1 MQIFGRDKPKNVLF
15 LMPVHV
21 KNDRLSRSKI
31 NMLYC
36 DSDGKVYASAIKRSV
51 YDIARADAATME
63 NQKRYYATVGLET
76 SPGDFLPA
84 VVEINH
90 KEFWA
95 LEHITEHALKNGN
108 LPDILKKHVRP
119 IIKLGETCR
128 ESVISTYGKRRIN
141 LQPETTP
148 RVLERLPYYREHDM
162 EISMPIYKAKLR
174 YPLIFLKRLP
184 AKKAEKNI
192 RNLLI
197 LDSDGDLTAIKV
209 PARPVNAMEKKLAK
223 QKIDGKYRLCAV
235 IHQRPKGRKIEYM
248 TISQEQQKALDAV
261 TKCYEETGSGKQPIS
276 AMAMA
281 VINRAGKYATTG
293 AV

>member
-15 LMPVHV
+15 LMPVNV
-21 KNDRLSRSKI
+21 KKDRPSRSKI

-36 DSDGKVYASAIKRSV
+36 DGDGNVYASPIKRSV
-51 YDIARADAATME
+51 YNIARSDAAAMK
-63 NQKRYYATVGLET
+63 NKHRYYATVGLEM

-90 KEFWA
+90 KELWA
-95 LEHITEHALKNGN
+95 LEHITQHALKNGN

-128 ESVISTYGKRRIN
+128 ESVVLAYGKRRIN

-148 RVLERLPYYREHDM
+148 KVLERLPYYREYDM
-162 EISMPIYKAKLR
+162 EISMPIYKAKLS
-174 YPLIFLKRLP
+174 YPLVFMKRLP
-184 AKKAEKNI
+184 DKKTEKNL
-192 RNLLI
+192 RNLLV

-209 PARPVNAMEKKLAK
+209 PSRLVNSMEKKLTK
-223 QKIDGKYRLCAV
+223 QKTNGKSRLCAV
-235 IHQRPKGRKIEYM
+235 IYQHRKGRKIEYM
-248 TISQEQQKALDAV
+248 KISQEQHKALDTV
-261 TKCYEETGSGKQPIS
+261 TKCYEETGNEKQTIP
-276 AMAMA
+276 ATAMA
-281 VINRAGKYATTG
+281 VINRAGKYMTTQ